1 MCRADV
7 ERLRGRARRAGWAH
21 ARRCTGARRLAG
33 GEQRAESAGCIA
45 NDRGHTRY
53 TGSTDSCPPAE
64 HFALAVGTCTD
75 NADYADAICADTRV
89 ERRCNPVFE
98 RDSNARV
105 ERHAAASYTA
115 DYRPQY
121 TECRAQ
127 RC

>member
-7 ERLRGRARRAGWAH
+7 ERLRGRARRAGRAH
-21 ARRCTGARRLAG
+21 ARRLAG

-64 HFALAVGTCTD
+64 HIALAVGACTD
-75 NADYADAICADTRV
+75 NADHADAICADTRV

-105 ERHAAASYTA
+105 ERHAAASHAAASYTA
-115 DYRPQY
+115 DYCPQY
-121 TECRAQ
+121 TECRAE